1 MCWRGEGHVGG
12 GAVHDGGREVHDGRF
27 MMLEE
32 VHIGGGEVHVKEERF
47 VLEGG
52 PFEVI

>member
-12 GAVHDGGREVHDGRF
+12 GEVHDGGREVHDGRF

-32 VHIGGGEVHVKEERF
+32 IHIGGGEVHVKEERF

-52 PFEVI
+52 TI

>member
-1 MCWRGEGHVGG
+1 MME
-12 GAVHDGGREVHDGRF
+12 EGRF

-32 VHIGGGEVHVKEERF
+32 VHIGGGEVHVMEERF

-52 PFEVI
+52 GPFEVI

>member
-1 MCWRGEGHVGG
+1 
-12 GAVHDGGREVHDGRF
+12 

-52 PFEVI
+52 DHLK

>member
-12 GAVHDGGREVHDGRF
+12 GAVHDGRF

-32 VHIGGGEVHVKEERF
+32 VHIGGGKVHVKEERF

-52 PFEVI
+52 TI

>member
-32 VHIGGGEVHVKEERF
+32 VHIGGGEAHVKEERF

-52 PFEVI
+52 TI